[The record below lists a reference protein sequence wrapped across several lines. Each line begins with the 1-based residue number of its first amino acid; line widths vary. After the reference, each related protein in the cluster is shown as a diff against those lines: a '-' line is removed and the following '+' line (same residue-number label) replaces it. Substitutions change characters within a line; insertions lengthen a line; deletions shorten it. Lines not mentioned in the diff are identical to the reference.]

1 MMPSKTNWHPLK
13 CSCTYTSRTLGF
25 GFPCSSENKKNGR
38 LICLRKFN
46 TFVPYLY
53 HIGTY
58 YLNMKIV
65 NSREFRDHQ
74 KKYFDL
80 VDQNEQ
86 IIVQRG
92 KDKAYVIVSLN
103 DSDRLSVNDTLIQTV
118 REAEAEYAK
127 RKTTSINDSDN
138 IWESIL

>member
-1 MMPSKTNWHPLK
+1 
-13 CSCTYTSRTLGF
+13 
-25 GFPCSSENKKNGR
+25 
-38 LICLRKFN
+38 
-46 TFVPYLY
+46 
-53 HIGTY
+53 
-58 YLNMKIV
+58 MKIV

-103 DSDRLSVNDTLIQTV
+103 DADRLSVNDTLIQTIQ
-118 REAEAEYAK
+118 EAEAEYSR
-127 RKTTSINDSDN
+127 RKTISINDSGN

>member
-1 MMPSKTNWHPLK
+1 
-13 CSCTYTSRTLGF
+13 
-25 GFPCSSENKKNGR
+25 
-38 LICLRKFN
+38 
-46 TFVPYLY
+46 
-53 HIGTY
+53 
-58 YLNMKIV
+58 MKIV

-103 DSDRLSVNDTLIQTV
+103 DADRLSVNDTLIQTV
-118 REAEAEYAK
+118 REAEAEYSK
-127 RKTTSINDSDN
+127 RKTICINDSDN